1 MGGKY
6 LRYVRQNRNKI
17 GFVIIILI
25 FLIALEIFVLHTLIQ
40 PNSPLIPP
48 NNTVYVAGDG
58 SGNLTGDKDNQAEI
72 NQTIQSNFSLVPS
85 NTTVY
90 VASDGSGNFT
100 CDGSDD
106 QVEINK
112 ALAYIA
118 ENPQFT
124 TVHLKGPNTY
134 VISNSIFIGSDTVLE
149 GDPTAVIKLEDKA
162 EWPSGKP
169 LITQMDSAGNHDI
182 IIRGFEIYGNHD
194 NNKDKRKGEGYYN
207 LIHFLNSKNIQVH
220 DMYMHDGHGD
230 GLRVESSSYIQ
241 FYNNKVYKLV
251 P

>member
-90 VASDGSGNFT
+90 VASD
-100 CDGSDD
+100 
-106 QVEINK
+106 
-112 ALAYIA
+112 
-118 ENPQFT
+118 
-124 TVHLKGPNTY
+124 
-134 VISNSIFIGSDTVLE
+134 
-149 GDPTAVIKLEDKA
+149 
-162 EWPSGKP
+162 
-169 LITQMDSAGNHDI
+169 
-182 IIRGFEIYGNHD
+182 
-194 NNKDKRKGEGYYN
+194 
-207 LIHFLNSKNIQVH
+207 
-220 DMYMHDGHGD
+220 
-230 GLRVESSSYIQ
+230 
-241 FYNNKVYKLV
+241 
-251 P
+251 

>member
-1 MGGKY
+1 MNGKY
-6 LRYVRQNRNKI
+6 PRYRQNRKRAGVFI
-17 GFVIIILI
+17 LILI
-25 FLIALEIFVLHTLIQ
+25 FLILMGTTALSNAL
-40 PNSPLIPP
+40 PNK
-48 NNTVYVAGDG
+48 TVYVAGDG
-58 SGNLTGDKDNQAEI
+58 NGDFN
-72 NQTIQSNFSLVPS
+72 
-85 NTTVY
+85 
-90 VASDGSGNFT
+90 
-100 CDGSDD
+100 CDGSND
-106 QVEINK
+106 QVEINQ

-149 GDPTAVIKLEDKA
+149 GDPTAGIKPEDKA

-207 LIHFLNSKNIQVH
+207 LIHFLRNGK
-220 DMYMHDGHGD
+220 
-230 GLRVESSSYIQ
+230 
-241 FYNNKVYKLV
+241 
-251 P
+251 